1 MASLTPGILQKL
13 LQNAGNKHFKVAGE
27 HRSALLQV
35 ISIVPCLEDD
45 PWKSRGYYL
54 RVSDSLHAAYVSVSD
69 EDVELILSDKVQL
82 GQFIHVA
89 WLDSGSP
96 VPVLHGIKPIPKR
109 RPCVGD
115 PQDLISSDCLNPK
128 KVEIKVKSKEKV
140 KKVVGINGHG
150 SVVVGGG
157 LEGRRLSL
165 DSARKGWDSSPIS
178 KNGAKRLS
186 MSKSRDKDSQSDSVV
201 MKKAVSEDSPKSSR
215 ISPLTS
221 KNVMISP
228 KLLTKPI
235 KSLKLCDDD
244 VFPINLNK
252 VALGSKKGPEQK
264 ILWDSLSST
273 ICHLG
278 QGVRS
283 YRHVKFV
290 SAVHALEEASV
301 YESVIQCM
309 SMFAELLELKDCSS
323 PLIERFLSVHE
334 SIKKAS
340 TVVCT
345 LINMRSP
352 DPNDSSDSLSQRS
365 EPRTRPSPASKNASL
380 WVQAAVET
388 NLSKFSLYT
397 KGDEKGTPKSETCHY
412 IVIDESPE
420 KTKHSPLKK
429 PFPQVK
435 EPMSQS
441 RKHLSTR
448 KGTNVGQESWLPG
461 SGLKHTASLVEKL
474 LSSSRAWFLD
484 YMEDSLDN
492 GFGLGPSRDNMCQIA
507 VLLGQLKRVNQ
518 WLDGAFEDGGQA
530 DERIERL
537 KKKLYLFLLDHV
549 DSAVSCR

>member
-1 MASLTPGILQKL
+1 M
-13 LQNAGNKHFKVAGE
+13 
-27 HRSALLQV
+27 QV

-96 VPVLHGIKPIPKR
+96 VPVLRGIKPIPKR
-109 RPCVGD
+109 RPCVGY

-128 KVEIKVKSKEKV
+128 KVEMKVKSKGKV

-165 DSARKGWDSSPIS
+165 DSARKGWGLSPVS
-178 KNGAKRLS
+178 KNDAKRLS
-186 MSKSRDKDSQSDSVV
+186 MSISRDKDSHSDSVV
-201 MKKAVSEDSPKSSR
+201 MKKAVSVDSPKSSR

-235 KSLKLCDDD
+235 KSLKLSDDD
-244 VFPINLNK
+244 VFPIHLNK
-252 VALGSKKGPEQK
+252 MALGSKKGPERK
-264 ILWDSLSST
+264 ILWIHFLLRLVTWD
-273 ICHLG
+273 
-278 QGVRS
+278 
-283 YRHVKFV
+283 
-290 SAVHALEEASV
+290 
-301 YESVIQCM
+301 

-345 LINMRSP
+345 LINMRDP
-352 DPNDSSDSLSQRS
+352 DTNDSSKSLSQQS
-365 EPRTRPSPASKNASL
+365 EPGIHPSPANKNASL
-380 WVQAAVET
+380 WVEAAVET
-388 NLSKFSLYT
+388 DLSKFSLYA
-397 KGDEKGTPKSETCHY
+397 KGDEKGTPKSEKCHY
-412 IVIDESPE
+412 IVIDKTPE
-420 KTKHSPLKK
+420 KTELSPLKK
-429 PFPQVK
+429 PVPRVK
-435 EPMSQS
+435 ESMSQS
-441 RKHLSTR
+441 RKRLSTR

-484 YMEDSLDN
+484 YLEDSLDN
-492 GFGLGPSRDNMCQIA
+492 GFGLGSSRENSCQIA

-518 WLDGAFEDGGQA
+518 WLDGAFQDRGQA

-537 KKKLYLFLLDHV
+537 KKKLYRFLLDHV

>member
-1 MASLTPGILQKL
+1 M
-13 LQNAGNKHFKVAGE
+13 
-27 HRSALLQV
+27 QV

-96 VPVLHGIKPIPKR
+96 VPVLRGIKPIPKR

-140 KKVVGINGHG
+140 KKVIGINGMA
-150 SVVVGGG
+150 VLW
-157 LEGRRLSL
+157 LEE
-165 DSARKGWDSSPIS
+165 
-178 KNGAKRLS
+178 
-186 MSKSRDKDSQSDSVV
+186 VV

-235 KSLKLCDDD
+235 KSLKLSDDD
-244 VFPINLNK
+244 VFPIHLNK
-252 VALGSKKGPEQK
+252 VALGSKKGPERK

-301 YESVIQCM
+301 YESVIRCM
-309 SMFAELLELKDCSS
+309 
-323 PLIERFLSVHE
+323 R
-334 SIKKAS
+334 
-340 TVVCT
+340 TQ
-345 LINMRSP
+345 
-352 DPNDSSDSLSQRS
+352 DS
-365 EPRTRPSPASKNASL
+365 PSPNNALL

-388 NLSKFSLYT
+388 DLSKFSLYA
-397 KGDEKGTPKSETCHY
+397 KGDEKSTPKSEKCHY
-412 IVIDESPE
+412 IVIDETPE
-420 KTKHSPLKK
+420 KTEHSPLKK
-429 PFPQVK
+429 PVPRVK

-441 RKHLSTR
+441 RKRLSTR

-461 SGLKHTASLVEKL
+461 SGLKHTASLVENL

-484 YMEDSLDN
+484 YLEDSLDN
-492 GFGLGPSRDNMCQIA
+492 SFGLGSSRDNSCQIA

-518 WLDGAFEDGGQA
+518 WLDGAFQVEGQA

-537 KKKLYLFLLDHV
+537 KKKLYRFLLDHV

>member
-1 MASLTPGILQKL
+1 M
-13 LQNAGNKHFKVAGE
+13 
-27 HRSALLQV
+27 
-35 ISIVPCLEDD
+35 
-45 PWKSRGYYL
+45 
-54 RVSDSLHAAYVSVSD
+54 
-69 EDVELILSDKVQL
+69 
-82 GQFIHVA
+82 
-89 WLDSGSP
+89 
-96 VPVLHGIKPIPKR
+96 
-109 RPCVGD
+109 
-115 PQDLISSDCLNPK
+115 
-128 KVEIKVKSKEKV
+128 KVKSKDKV

-165 DSARKGWDSSPIS
+165 DSARKGWGSSPVS
-178 KNGAKRLS
+178 KNDAKRLS
-186 MSKSRDKDSQSDSVV
+186 MSISRDKDSHSDSVV
-201 MKKAVSEDSPKSSR
+201 MKKAVSVDSPKSSR

-235 KSLKLCDDD
+235 KSLKLSDDD
-244 VFPINLNK
+244 VFPIHLNK
-252 VALGSKKGPEQK
+252 VALGSKKGPERK

-273 ICHLG
+273 ISHLG
-278 QGVRS
+278 QDVRS
-283 YRHVKFV
+283 YRHVKFA

-301 YESVIQCM
+301 YESVIRCM

-345 LINMRSP
+345 LINMRCP
-352 DPNDSSDSLSQRS
+352 DTNDSSDSLSQRS
-365 EPRTRPSPASKNASL
+365 ESGIRPSPNNNASL

-388 NLSKFSLYT
+388 DLSKFSLYA
-397 KGDEKGTPKSETCHY
+397 KGDEKGTPKNEKCHY
-412 IVIDESPE
+412 VVIDETPE
-420 KTKHSPLKK
+420 KTEHSPLKK
-429 PFPQVK
+429 PVPRVK

-441 RKHLSTR
+441 RKRLSTR
-448 KGTNVGQESWLPG
+448 KGPNVGQDSWLPG

-484 YMEDSLDN
+484 YLEDSLDK
-492 GFGLGPSRDNMCQIA
+492 GFGLGLSRDNSCQIA
-507 VLLGQLKRVNQ
+507 VLLRQLKRVNQ

-530 DERIERL
+530 DERLERL
-537 KKKLYLFLLDHV
+537 KKKLYRFLLDHV

>member
-1 MASLTPGILQKL
+1 MASLTPGTLQKL
-13 LQNAGNKHFKVAGE
+13 LQNAGNKDFKVAGE

-54 RVSDSLHAAYVSVSD
+54 RVSDSLHSAYVSVSD

-96 VPVLHGIKPIPKR
+96 VPVLRGIKPIPKR

-115 PQDLISSDCLNPK
+115 PRDLISSDCLNPK
-128 KVEIKVKSKEKV
+128 KVETKVKSKDKV

-150 SVVVGGG
+150 NVVVGGG

-165 DSARKGWDSSPIS
+165 DSARKGWDSSPVS
-178 KNGAKRLS
+178 KNGAAKRLS
-186 MSKSRDKDSQSDSVV
+186 MSKSRDKDSHSDSVV
-201 MKKAVSEDSPKSSR
+201 AKKAVSEDSPKSSR

-221 KNVMISP
+221 KNIIISP

-235 KSLKLCDDD
+235 KSLKLSDDD
-244 VFPINLNK
+244 VFPIHLNK
-252 VALGSKKGPEQK
+252 VALSSKKGPERK

-278 QGVRS
+278 QDVRS
-283 YRHVKFV
+283 YRNVKFV
-290 SAVHALEEASV
+290 SAVHALEEAYV
-301 YESVIQCM
+301 YESVIRCM
-309 SMFAELLELKDCSS
+309 SMFAELCELKDCSG
-323 PLIERFLSVHE
+323 PLIERFLSVHDG
-334 SIKKAS
+334 IKKAS
-340 TVVCT
+340 AVVST
-345 LINMRSP
+345 LINMRSS
-352 DPNDSSDSLSQRS
+352 DTNDSSGSLSQWS
-365 EPRTRPSPASKNASL
+365 ESGIRPSPANKNASL
-380 WVQAAVET
+380 WIQAAVET
-388 NLSKFSLYT
+388 DLSKFSLYA
-397 KGDEKGTPKSETCHY
+397 KGDEKGTPKSEKSHY
-412 IVIDESPE
+412 IVIDEMSE
-420 KTKHSPLKK
+420 KTEESPLKK
-429 PFPQVK
+429 PVCRVK
-435 EPMSQS
+435 QPTSHS
-441 RKHLSTR
+441 RRHLGS
-448 KGTNVGQESWLPG
+448 NVRQESWLPG

-484 YMEDSLDN
+484 YLEDSLDN
-492 GFGLGPSRDNMCQIA
+492 GFGSSRDNSCQIA

-518 WLDGAFEDGGQA
+518 WLDGAFQDRGRA

-537 KKKLYLFLLDHV
+537 KKKLYRFLLDHV